1 MEENT
6 LLDMNFMEK
15 RKGIPLP
22 LHVGDGG
29 NREGIRSRRS
39 RC

>member
-22 LHVGDGG
+22 LHVGDDKGCEG
-29 NREGIRSRRS
+29 FRNRRN

>member
-1 MEENT
+1 M

-22 LHVGDGG
+22 LHVRVVGTSERCR
-29 NREGIRSRRS
+29 NRRN